1 MWADTLLILFISICT
16 ALLGEVSS
24 YTDCT
29 VWLEFLKVLLL
40 VGCSLPILFAQG
52 VTWVLVYRTE
62 KYQKLKSEIEKQSK
76 KLEKKKE
83 AHGEA
88 ANLDRSKKRKLEAVS
103 NFFWPNLL
111 AMGISAAMSI
121 SKEIITGRHA
131 MHD

>member
-1 MWADTLLILFISICT
+1 M
-16 ALLGEVSS
+16 
-24 YTDCT
+24 
-29 VWLEFLKVLLL
+29 

-103 NFFWPNLL
+103 NHFWPSMINY
-111 AMGISAAMSI
+111 GDFNSN
-121 SKEIITGRHA
+121 EYF
-131 MHD
+131 

>member
-1 MWADTLLILFISICT
+1 MISF
-16 ALLGEVSS
+16 GG
-24 YTDCT
+24 Y
-29 VWLEFLKVLLL
+29 LEE
-40 VGCSLPILFAQG
+40 CLPCVVQG

-103 NFFWPNLL
+103 CY
-111 AMGISAAMSI
+111 
-121 SKEIITGRHA
+121 
-131 MHD
+131 

>member
-1 MWADTLLILFISICT
+1 MLYIIDQP
-16 ALLGEVSS
+16 
-24 YTDCT
+24 
-29 VWLEFLKVLLL
+29 L
-40 VGCSLPILFAQG
+40 VQG

-62 KYQKLKSEIEKQSK
+62 KYIKLKSEIEKQSK

-121 SKEIITGRHA
+121 SKEITTGRYA

>member
-1 MWADTLLILFISICT
+1 MPLA
-16 ALLGEVSS
+16 
-24 YTDCT
+24 
-29 VWLEFLKVLLL
+29 
-40 VGCSLPILFAQG
+40 VGCSMTIFISQG

-103 NFFWPNLL
+103 FILNGLVCIRDVPLL
-111 AMGISAAMSI
+111 NAIF
-121 SKEIITGRHA
+121 
-131 MHD
+131 

>member
-1 MWADTLLILFISICT
+1 MAFGLNITFHGSLSI
-16 ALLGEVSS
+16 
-24 YTDCT
+24 Y
-29 VWLEFLKVLLL
+29 
-40 VGCSLPILFAQG
+40 FAQG

-103 NFFWPNLL
+103 CYWQFVIGQFVF
-111 AMGISAAMSI
+111 
-121 SKEIITGRHA
+121 EF
-131 MHD
+131 

>member
-1 MWADTLLILFISICT
+1 MAFGLNINSHGSLSI
-16 ALLGEVSS
+16 
-24 YTDCT
+24 Y
-29 VWLEFLKVLLL
+29 
-40 VGCSLPILFAQG
+40 FAQG

-103 NFFWPNLL
+103 FYFEIGNLWFVSWEF
-111 AMGISAAMSI
+111 GMSI
-121 SKEIITGRHA
+121 DPIQVSISMEG
-131 MHD
+131 